1 MAARVTGASSDQVMF
16 ALTLIAAVV
25 SSLALYWML
34 QCVINDPREAA
45 LGMLIVLT
53 LGTLHLVINYF
64 WTGVVSVNNLAFL
77 RRYVPSAAFPF
88 LFIFCGAVL
97 RAVRLADWRRKLFW
111 IGLAGLSF
119 TVLVYSYFFL
129 WTAALAWFCCF
140 SIILVLVT
148 KEERIGAI
156 GTLGGAGVLM
166 ALSLSPYF
174 ILISQRVHSTD
185 QALAL
190 ELTRRPDLF
199 RLTEVLGFV
208 ALLGLVYVVRHKNHG
223 VTNETL
229 VFTAALALTPFVV
242 FNQQLIHGR
251 SLQPFHYGLF
261 VVNYVAIAA
270 LFITLVLVCRTLS
283 SREQKIW
290 RVAIYAL
297 TFLAVL
303 SGAYQALLAG
313 RRYAAANFLRD
324 SALPAMRQL
333 AVMGR
338 SAQGQSLDT
347 NSLVLCTDV
356 TVADTLPTVA
366 PQPIMWAPHM

>member
-1 MAARVTGASSDQVMF
+1 
-16 ALTLIAAVV
+16 
-25 SSLALYWML
+25 ML
-34 QCVINDPREAA
+34 
-45 LGMLIVLT
+45 
-53 LGTLHLVINYF
+53 
-64 WTGVVSVNNLAFL
+64 
-77 RRYVPSAAFPF
+77 
-88 LFIFCGAVL
+88 
-97 RAVRLADWRRKLFW
+97 VR
-111 IGLAGLSF
+111 
-119 TVLVYSYFFL
+119 
-129 WTAALAWFCCF
+129 
-140 SIILVLVT
+140 
-148 KEERIGAI
+148 KEERIGAL
-156 GTLGGAGVLM
+156 GTLGAVGVLM
-166 ALSLSPYF
+166 AVSLSPYF

-208 ALLGLVYVVRHKNHG
+208 ALLGLVYVVRNKNHG

-229 VFTAALALTPFVV
+229 VFTAALALTSFVV
-242 FNQQLIHGR
+242 FNQQVIHGR

-283 SREQKIW
+283 SRGQKIW
-290 RVAIYAL
+290 RVAIYVL
-297 TFLAVL
+297 TFLALL

-313 RRYAAANFLRD
+313 RRYAAANFRRD

-333 AVMGR
+333 AIMGR
-338 SAQGQSLDT
+338 NAQGQSLDT

-366 PQPIMWAPHM
+366 PQPIMWAPHMYQFSGTSAEEDREKFSLYLYLTSVSLDSVDRTDFEQLDPLRRFYISFLIGRGRSLRVLRSTWTPITASEIKSAMDRYHEFTATVDRALIARHPIT